1 LKKRIFIL
9 RKIILPPKFIYKTG
23 ENMPK
28 GKSAKDYKTATK
40 LNNIFGAI
48 MLAALIIGLYTAFQ
62 FLMKVEFLENTGTEK
77 NKPHTSQGTDAD
89 GKKEK
94 PSAVKNVKEAADK
107 SKKIEEIR

>member
-1 LKKRIFIL
+1 
-9 RKIILPPKFIYKTG
+9 
-23 ENMPK
+23 MPK

-77 NKPHTSQGTDAD
+77 NKPHTSQEADD

-94 PSAVKNVKEAADK
+94 PSAVKNVKEATDK